1 MKLYQKKY
9 PVHDN
14 AKYVVD
20 YVYDG
25 EGEFNYYYQ
34 LVRMKDGAILYANKD
49 RNYVIL
55 DCWKRGLKFEEVAF
69 I

>member
-1 MKLYQKKY
+1 MKLYQNKY
-9 PVHDN
+9 PVPDGT
-14 AKYVVD
+14 KYVVD

-25 EGEFNYYYQ
+25 EGDFNYYYQ

-49 RNYVIL
+49 QNCVIL